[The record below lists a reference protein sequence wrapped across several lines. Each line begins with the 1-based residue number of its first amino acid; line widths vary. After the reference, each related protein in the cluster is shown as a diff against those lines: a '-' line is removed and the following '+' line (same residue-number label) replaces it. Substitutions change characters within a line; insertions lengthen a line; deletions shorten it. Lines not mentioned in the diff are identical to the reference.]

1 MSSSNLNMDR
11 IISSI
16 NKEKKTVKKSVLKHK
31 ISLRRAQT
39 DDDEVI
45 VGDMMPRIDVSKL
58 KSKDKEKLERMRRRK
73 DKKELLL
80 YPEDQE
86 KVTWDLFI
94 TVVLLASCM
103 ITPYR
108 IAFQD
113 YNTAEPLAW
122 TIVSFTIDFFFFI
135 DIIIIFNSAFYD
147 EEFLIVEDRKLIAK
161 DYIFSWFMVDL
172 MAIIPFDY
180 LLVQDNYQEIIR
192 FTRIGR
198 ISRLIKMTRLLRILK
213 IVKQRSQLLKYL
225 NEILKIG
232 LGFERLIF
240 FLLILII
247 LCHILTC
254 IWVITASFKDEG
266 GDSWINPYEEKHDG
280 EIYIISLYAIITT
293 MTTVGYGDITG
304 ADTLEFAVS
313 IIIMI
318 IGVVSFS
325 FGTGSLSSILSNYD
339 QANAKL

>member
-147 EEFLIVEDRKLIAK
+147 EEF
-161 DYIFSWFMVDL
+161 
-172 MAIIPFDY
+172 
-180 LLVQDNYQEIIR
+180 
-192 FTRIGR
+192 
-198 ISRLIKMTRLLRILK
+198 
-213 IVKQRSQLLKYL
+213 
-225 NEILKIG
+225 
-232 LGFERLIF
+232 
-240 FLLILII
+240 
-247 LCHILTC
+247 
-254 IWVITASFKDEG
+254 
-266 GDSWINPYEEKHDG
+266 
-280 EIYIISLYAIITT
+280 
-293 MTTVGYGDITG
+293 
-304 ADTLEFAVS
+304 
-313 IIIMI
+313 
-318 IGVVSFS
+318 
-325 FGTGSLSSILSNYD
+325 
-339 QANAKL
+339 